1 MTAKIIS
8 GREVAEHI
16 LEKEL
21 SVKVKELKEKN
32 IIPNLVV
39 ILVGEM
45 KASASY
51 VAQKEKFA
59 AKAGIKSEVRRFTAE
74 ISEEEILS
82 EIDKINNDS
91 LIHGVIVQLPLP
103 DHISV
108 AKVLNRIEP
117 SKDVD

>member
-32 IIPNLVV
+32 IVPNLVV

-82 EIDKINNDS
+82 VSDKISSS
-91 LIHGVIVQLPLP
+91 LIS
-103 DHISV
+103 SV
-108 AKVLNRIEP
+108 NLLTSDLIPA
-117 SKDVD
+117 

>member
-21 SVKVKELKEKN
+21 SKKVDVLKAKN
-32 IIPNLVV
+32 IIPILVV

-51 VAQKEKFA
+51 VAQ
-59 AKAGIKSEVRRFTAE
+59 
-74 ISEEEILS
+74 
-82 EIDKINNDS
+82 
-91 LIHGVIVQLPLP
+91 
-103 DHISV
+103 
-108 AKVLNRIEP
+108 
-117 SKDVD
+117 

>member
-8 GREVAEHI
+8 GRETAEHI

-21 SVKVKELKEKN
+21 SKKVDELKAKN

-51 VAQKEKFA
+51 VATDE
-59 AKAGIKSEVRRFTAE
+59 
-74 ISEEEILS
+74 
-82 EIDKINNDS
+82 
-91 LIHGVIVQLPLP
+91 
-103 DHISV
+103 
-108 AKVLNRIEP
+108 
-117 SKDVD
+117 

>member
-16 LEKEL
+16 LENEL
-21 SVKVKELKEKN
+21 SKKVEELKSKN

-51 VAQKEKFA
+51 VAQKEKP
-59 AKAGIKSEVRRFTAE
+59 R
-74 ISEEEILS
+74 LS
-82 EIDKINNDS
+82 
-91 LIHGVIVQLPLP
+91 
-103 DHISV
+103 
-108 AKVLNRIEP
+108 
-117 SKDVD
+117 